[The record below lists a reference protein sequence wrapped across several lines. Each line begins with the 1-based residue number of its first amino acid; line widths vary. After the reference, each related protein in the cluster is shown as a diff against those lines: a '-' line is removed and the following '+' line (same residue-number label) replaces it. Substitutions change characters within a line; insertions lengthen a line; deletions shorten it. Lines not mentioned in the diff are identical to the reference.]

1 MCRKGQS
8 KGLVALEMQVAE
20 LQAQILV
27 QYSTPCMSIN
37 LNPMSIMTTYRHI
50 CHIWLWICI
59 CICIYIYIYHIC
71 ICTWIHMCIYI
82 YIYVYIYTYIYIYT
96 QYTIYIYIYT
106 YTYVYF
112 FGGWYIDWCA
122 MLDMWLMHTP
132 ERVKLR
138 HDASTGLAEVTGERP
153 TRATT

>member
-59 CICIYIYIYHIC
+59 CIYIHISYMYMYMDTYVYIYIYIC
-71 ICTWIHMCIYI
+71 IHIYI
-82 YIYVYIYTYIYIYT
+82 HTYIYIYT
-96 QYTIYIYIYT
+96 IYIYIYIYT

>member
-59 CICIYIYIYHIC
+59 YIYIHISYMYMYMDTYVYIYIYMY
-71 ICTWIHMCIYI
+71 TYIH
-82 YIYVYIYTYIYIYT
+82 TYIYIYT
-96 QYTIYIYIYT
+96 IYIYIYIYT